1 VAKDFVFT
9 MTKLGKTFPNG
20 KQVLRDIHLSFY
32 YGAKIGVIGLNG
44 AGKSTLF
51 RLLIKAIVPQAGRI
65 FLGGAPLE
73 SLGQVD
79 VARLA
84 A

>member
-32 YGAKIGVIGLNG
+32 YGAKIGVIGWST
-44 AGKSTLF
+44 ACRKSVTVGP
-51 RLLIKAIVPQAGRI
+51 A
-65 FLGGAPLE
+65 
-73 SLGQVD
+73 
-79 VARLA
+79 
-84 A
+84 